1 MRPSAEKGQADWQ
14 LQRLSLETQGSTR
27 SSVAVSDSL
36 PVDRWDSFCSGT
48 CIVQEMTDST
58 WLLQQHSVC
67 SQLTQLLSECLSSM
81 TSIERPTHRLMPSNR
96 IPVLSGST
104 IHSLTTAKAASG
116 PARLR
121 LEFGIET
128 SGDPAS
134 VNDSEIRVPQSFCT
148 MQERWMEV
156 EFGHLF

>member
-14 LQRLSLETQGSTR
+14 LKTLSPEPQESTR
-27 SSVAVSDSL
+27 SSVAVSGQL
-36 PVDRWDSFCSGT
+36 PVDHLGSFCSGR
-48 CIVQEMTDST
+48 CIAQEMTDST

-67 SQLTQLLSECLSSM
+67 NQLTQLLSECVSSM
-81 TSIERPTHRLMPSNR
+81 TSIERPTHRLVPSNR
-96 IPVLSGST
+96 IPVLPGST
-104 IHSLTTAKAASG
+104 IHSPTTAKAASG

-121 LEFGIET
+121 LEFDIET